1 MANFCANNVIQLCV
15 CGTRVPQNLSKK
27 CKSISHLTAL
37 CTVCVKGQRRRRYD
51 GSRIATCCLSV
62 LEGFESCTSSTPR
75 QATFYPLFILLLL
88 HLRVPSGLDN
98 KKWNVQAQIVE
109 FCVFVVPLVS
119 LRFAFGGLC
128 QHIKS
133 KIASSLLRKLRSER
147 GRIVNMISVS
157 FNGIAIW
164 HLHLPM
170 QQ

>member
-1 MANFCANNVIQLCV
+1 MLSSCVCV

-51 GSRIATCCLSV
+51 GSRIATCCLGIGGIRVLHIIHTLPCNFLPSV
-62 LEGFESCTSSTPR
+62 HFTSSAFTLPIGIGQQEMKCASTDR
-75 QATFYPLFILLLL
+75 WVL
-88 HLRVPSGLDN
+88 
-98 KKWNVQAQIVE
+98 
-109 FCVFVVPLVS
+109 CVCCSFSFV
-119 LRFAFGGLC
+119 FGGLC

-157 FNGIAIW
+157 LNGIAIW